1 MTHVRRLAFILVALV
16 YWVICARMFAGI
28 EVLDREYVFA
38 HTDPSDYS
46 KLIVGGTW
54 SALTR
59 EDRLHARVD
68 ELDRKVVHHFG
79 YVAVGSALF
88 EILAPVYRLFG
99 IPESQ
104 ATYGVQALLG
114 VINVILF
121 GLVLRRLGTPPNVA
135 GPLWV
140 VYAACASTVV
150 LASVPESWLYTGTM
164 GLVAALLAVE
174 DRVPDWVVAA
184 FVGIAM
190 NTNLLLLLLVGVML
204 PRAARDTTSPLV
216 MLRRLA
222 TWAAV
227 AFVSW
232 AAVQQ
237 VLALAFDR
245 QFRADWAIVIASEF
259 RETFPT
265 ALPIYSPLRSAYA
278 AVNLYFVSIVG
289 NHADLAFGW
298 RAALETLKS
307 PFGLASALVYA
318 TVIGLCLRRVVR
330 LARPDRRARSWTT
343 LRRPEWTWL
352 IMMLVMLCLAIG
364 TVYYEGFVYS
374 PIAIPWLLLLLAGL
388 LREPS
393 RLEVN
398 LLRLLAVLV
407 MIDTAQT
414 VLRSR
419 EILVAM

>member
-1 MTHVRRLAFILVALV
+1 MTYVRRLAFTLVVLV
-16 YWVICARMFAGI
+16 YWVICARGFAGI
-28 EVLDREYVFA
+28 AVLDREYVFA

-46 KLIVGGTW
+46 KLIAGGTW

-59 EDRLHARVD
+59 EDPLHARVD

-79 YVAVGSALF
+79 YVAVGSALY
-88 EILAPVYRLFG
+88 EILAPVYRLLG

-104 ATYGVQALLG
+104 APYGVQALFG

-121 GLVLRRLGTPPNVA
+121 GLVLRRLRIAPNVG

-140 VYAACASTVV
+140 VYAACASTFV
-150 LASVPESWLYTGTM
+150 LASVPESWLYSGTM
-164 GLVAALLAVE
+164 VLAAALLAVE

-190 NTNLLLLLLVGVML
+190 NTNLLLLLLVGAML
-204 PRAARDTTSPLV
+204 PRAARDTASAV
-216 MLRRLA
+216 VILRRLA
-222 TWAAV
+222 TWTAL

-232 AAVQQ
+232 VAVQQ

-245 QFRADWAIVIASEF
+245 QFQADWAIFIAHEF
-259 RETFPT
+259 RKTFP
-265 ALPIYSPLRSAYA
+265 AGLPIYSPLRLAYA

-298 RAALETLKS
+298 RAAMQTIMS

-318 TVIGLCLRRVVR
+318 TVIGLCVQRAVR
-330 LARPDRRARSWTT
+330 LARPGSRAQSWTT

-352 IMMLVMLCLAIG
+352 IMTLVMLCLATG

-374 PIAIPWLLLLLAGL
+374 PIAVPWLLLLVAGL

-407 MIDTAQT
+407 IIDTAQT

-419 EILVAM
+419 EILLTM